1 MLMMLQQILT
11 VNELIPQFTPIN
23 GQVLD
28 VTNYLGWLRVKT
40 AFPKAVVASTDIIT
54 AGLSLR
60 VQLAGHLNIALHS
73 PYLLV
78 CWFVTLCVPTYHMHN
93 NSIVA
98 GRALEWVGMFEGQVG
113 FLDMKYQV
121 CFPLTWHCVYLIGV
135 NTFNR

>member
-1 MLMMLQQILT
+1 MQ
-11 VNELIPQFTPIN
+11 
-23 GQVLD
+23 
-28 VTNYLGWLRVKT
+28 T

-60 VQLAGHLNIALHS
+60 VQLASRLKIALHS

-78 CWFVTLCVPTYHMHN
+78 CWFVTLRVPTYHMRN
-93 NSIVA
+93 NNIVA
-98 GRALEWVGMFEGQVG
+98 GRALEWIGKFEGRVG